1 MTKIKFDI
9 KEEEDWNVLLFE
21 LDGSLVQDG
30 SEINPQRFKLLTT
43 C

>member
-1 MTKIKFDI
+1 MTKIKFEI

-30 SEINPQRFKLLTT
+30 LKSIPKGSN